1 MDDRAAR
8 LFTIQSDFRVRVD
21 AWMLGGAGQHGAVDV
36 MAYSI
41 ASTGPSITDGNRP
54 ITIFEAIGLIPT
66 QTPYFYRLKPG
77 LVGAEAGG
85 DDK

>member
-1 MDDRAAR
+1 
-8 LFTIQSDFRVRVD
+8 
-21 AWMLGGAGQHGAVDV
+21 MLGGAGQHGAVDV